1 MANKKNKLNKQ
12 QKKLVKQIMKEN
24 SPQRRVDEWVEQAKA
39 EQLKAE
45 QEKAEKLAIEIWNR
59 EANQQTKVDKWVAE
73 ELAKMTM

>member
-1 MANKKNKLNKQ
+1 MAKKNNKLNKE
-12 QKKLVKQIMKEN
+12 QKQLVKKIMKEN
-24 SPQRRVDEWVEQAKA
+24 NPQRRVDEWVEQAKA